1 MRACQDL
8 PTPTK
13 KPGFYRISGL
23 QSSIVVKNPVSG
35 APRSGFLGMGDRIF
49 GLMGDRLFTITYLN

>member
-23 QSSIVVKNPVSG
+23 QSTIVVKNPVSG
-35 APRSGFLGMGDRIF
+35 PRDRVF
-49 GLMGDRLFTITYLN
+49 G

>member
-23 QSSIVVKNPVSG
+23 QSSIFVKNPVSG
-35 APRSGFLGMGDRIF
+35 PSPPTKETGFLAESVGC
-49 GLMGDRLFTITYLN
+49 N

>member
-23 QSSIVVKNPVSG
+23 QSTIVVKNPVSG
-35 APRSGFLGMGDRIF
+35 ARDRVFWGWVIAFLD
-49 GLMGDRLFTITYLN
+49 